1 MSTSLSVFIMNELPS
16 RLPIEIVNRIL
27 EYTDCNGKICILNI
41 NTPRVKYIG
50 RIASWAPYSAVSDLY
65 GGVKVRGSRPNNC
78 ETDVEHW
85 YEVSALGRWF
95 NRGVYYKTV
104 GRDPYQC
111 FAPITKK
118 P

>member
-1 MSTSLSVFIMNELPS
+1 MSTSLSVIIMNELPS
-16 RLPIEIVNRIL
+16 RLPIEMVNRIL

-50 RIASWAPYSAVSDLY
+50 RIAGWAQYSAVSDLY
-65 GGVKVRGSRPNNC
+65 GGVKVRGSRPNNH

-85 YEVSALGRWF
+85 YEVSVSGRWC

-111 FAPITKK
+111 FARTRH
-118 P
+118 